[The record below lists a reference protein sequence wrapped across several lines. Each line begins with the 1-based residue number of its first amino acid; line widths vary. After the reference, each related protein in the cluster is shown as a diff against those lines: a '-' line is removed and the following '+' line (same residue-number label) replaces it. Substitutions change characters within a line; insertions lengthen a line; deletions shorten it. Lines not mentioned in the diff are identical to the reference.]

1 MAVSDTCKSSLIGCT
16 SRASACLST
25 KAKVLAIIKI
35 IAAYQA
41 LAGEG
46 QAFPSVGCCSFI
58 SLSDPEK
65 SELAAEPMVQS
76 HRGSAAALRY
86 RQ

>member
-1 MAVSDTCKSSLIGCT
+1 MFGKRPLLVTATLCAVSLG
-16 SRASACLST
+16 LSQ
-25 KAKVLAIIKI
+25 
-35 IAAYQA
+35 QA

-58 SLSDPEK
+58 LLSDPEK
-65 SELAAEPMVQS
+65 SELAAEPMGQS